1 MLWKILVA
9 GLSALGPLM
18 LYAPVYAQSPESLA
32 WLRKIQDATQKL
44 SYTGTFVYQNDGR
57 SETSRIT
64 RYVDAGGDIEKLEVM
79 DGMPREIVR
88 TRDTVRCYLPGA
100 RLVKV
105 DRRTE
110 RGFPALLPEQIHALA
125 RHYDISLGETR
136 RLAGYDCQAVVLTPR
151 DNLRYGYRLY
161 ADVNSGMLLRAVTF
175 DASGQQV
182 EEFVFTQLTIGGVT
196 RDMVRPRH
204 ASRGWRHE
212 DAGAAPTKLVGW
224 GLSSELP
231 GFQKIIEL
239 KRRLGESRSAGQL
252 VYSDG
257 LAAVSVFIESLEGR
271 NDPVR
276 TGLASVGAIH
286 IYTREVANHM
296 VTVVGEAPAASV
308 QRIANAVEY
317 RRPAAAM
324 GEKK

>member
-1 MLWKILVA
+1 MILQVFGAVLALATSVA
-9 GLSALGPLM
+9 Q
-18 LYAPVYAQSPESLA
+18 AQSPETLT
-32 WLRKIQDATQKL
+32 WLKKIHQATQRL
-44 SYTGTFVYQNDGR
+44 SYTGTFVYKNDGR

-64 RYVDAGGDIEKLEVM
+64 RYVDSTGDIEKLEVL
-79 DGMPREIVR
+79 DGVPREIVR
-88 TRDTVRCYLPGA
+88 TRDTVRCYLPGSQ
-100 RLVKV
+100 LVKV

-110 RGFPALLPEQIHALA
+110 RGFPALLPEQINALA
-125 RHYDISLGETR
+125 RNYEISLGETR

-161 ADVNSGMLLRAVTF
+161 ADVKSGMLLRAVTV
-175 DASGQQV
+175 DAAGQQI

-196 RDMVRPRH
+196 REMVKSRH
-204 ASRGWRHE
+204 ASRSWRHE
-212 DAGAAPTKLVGW
+212 DAGAAPTKLIGW
-224 GLSSELP
+224 SLSSELP
-231 GFQKIIEL
+231 GFHKVVEL
-239 KRRLGESRSAGQL
+239 KRRLGDSRSAGQL

>member
-1 MLWKILVA
+1 MLWKILLA
-9 GLSALGPLM
+9 GLAALGPVI
-18 LYAPVYAQSPESLA
+18 VYAQSPESLA
-32 WLRKIQDATQKL
+32 WLRKIHDATQKL
-44 SYTGTFVYQNDGR
+44 SYTGTFVYQNGGR
-57 SETSRIT
+57 NETSRIT
-64 RYVDAGGDIEKLEVM
+64 RFVEAAGDIEKLEVL
-79 DGMPREIVR
+79 DGVPREIVR
-88 TRDTVRCYLPGA
+88 TRDTVRCYLPGSQ
-100 RLVKV
+100 LVKV

-110 RGFPALLPEQIHALA
+110 RGFPALLPEQINALA
-125 RHYDISLGETR
+125 RNYEISLGETR

-161 ADVNSGMLLRAVTF
+161 ADVNSGMLLRAVTV
-175 DASGQQV
+175 DAAGQQV

-204 ASRGWRHE
+204 ASRSWRVE
-212 DAGAAPTKLVGW
+212 DAGAAPTKLAGW
-224 GLSSELP
+224 SLSSELP

-317 RRPAAAM
+317 RRPAAAT

>member
-1 MLWKILVA
+1 MLWKILLA
-9 GLSALGPLM
+9 GLSALGPVI
-18 LYAPVYAQSPESLA
+18 VYAQSPESLA
-32 WLRKIQDATQKL
+32 WLRKIHEATQKL
-44 SYTGTFVYQNDGR
+44 SYTGTFVYQNGGR
-57 SETSRIT
+57 NETSRIT
-64 RYVDAGGDIEKLEVM
+64 RFVEAAGDIEKLEVL
-79 DGMPREIVR
+79 DGVPREIVR
-88 TRDTVRCYLPGA
+88 TRDTVRCYLPGSQ
-100 RLVKV
+100 LVKV

-110 RGFPALLPEQIHALA
+110 RGFPALLPAQINALA
-125 RHYDISLGETR
+125 RNYEISLGETW

-161 ADVNSGMLLRAVTF
+161 ADVNSGMLLRAVTV
-175 DASGQQV
+175 DAAGQQV

-204 ASRGWRHE
+204 ASRNWRVE
-212 DAGAAPTKLVGW
+212 DAGAAPTKLAGW
-224 GLSSELP
+224 SLSSELP